1 CVLGRRPRLSP
12 TAGKPPMN
20 AQTATAK
27 SPSKTLGFS
36 TLFLMEMW
44 ERFGYYGMTAV
55 IVIYMVQQLGYTD
68 ERANLTFGAFTAMAY
83 AVPAIGGW
91 IGDKILGS
99 KRTTVLG
106 ASFLT
111 LGYLLLSLPI
121 PALLFPAL
129 AIVAVGGG
137 IFKAN
142 PGNLVSKLY
151 EGNDAKIDS
160 AFTLYYMAVNLGAFI
175 SQSFTPLF
183 AVWWGWHT
191 AFA

>member
-1 CVLGRRPRLSP
+1 MTTAPR
-12 TAGKPPMN
+12 TAEAEAAAP
-20 AQTATAK
+20 K
-27 SPSKTLGFS
+27 SADRSKTLGFV
-36 TLFLMEMW
+36 TLFLIEMW

-68 ERANLTFGAFTAMAY
+68 DRANLTFGAFTAMAY

-99 KRTTVLG
+99 KRTAVLG

-111 LGYLLLSLPI
+111 LGYILLSLPV

-137 IFKAN
+137 VFKAN
-142 PGNLVSKLY
+142 PANVISKLY
-151 EGNDAKIDS
+151 QGESAKLDS
-160 AFTLYYMAVNLGAFI
+160 AFTMYY
-175 SQSFTPLF
+175 
-183 AVWWGWHT
+183 
-191 AFA
+191 